1 MNSWYSLMM
10 SMSLVPPLPNCE
22 SLDRVL
28 TLIEEVGLKVKPEKC
43 LILPRSVPFFG
54 DILSRKECPRTSKR
68 FLQWQPLTKV
78 SEVRVL
84 LAEIGYYRTFTPD
97 FATLA
102 APLFKLE
109 EKGRK
114 FVWSIGC
121 QKSFDTLKQPYVKH
135 PCSHFQ
141 DLTFHLY

>member
-1 MNSWYSLMM
+1 M
-10 SMSLVPPLPNCE
+10 
-22 SLDRVL
+22 
-28 TLIEEVGLKVKPEKC
+28 
-43 LILPRSVPFFG
+43 
-54 DILSRKECPRTSKR
+54 
-68 FLQWQPLTKV
+68 

-84 LAEIGYYRTFTPD
+84 LAEIGYYRKFTPD

-114 FVWSIGC
+114 FVWYIGR
-121 QKSFDTLKQPYVKH
+121 QKSFDTLKLPYVKH
-135 PCSHFQ
+135 PYSHSQ